1 MDPLE
6 SIARLV
12 VLIFQ
17 TFVFLVM
24 LFFVGGPILFIGY
37 LFGTVG
43 LVIAVFIVFV
53 ISIAFIGNQGMKAE
67 EENK

>member
-53 ISIAFIGNQGMKAE
+53 ISIAFIGNQGMKSE
-67 EENK
+67 EKNL